1 MLHHALA
8 YRDDDDEHE
17 RGAVGVP
24 ELLGLLGLSAGRLPL
39 AAVEQSLPLPLRL
52 LHRPEEQDV
61 EHDEHRARHQV
72 HEQHA
77 EPEEGARRD
86 SLGQLGQLGR
96 EGGHTAFKCHMSV
109 KKLKNTRKRT
119 WD

>member
-1 MLHHALA
+1 MHPLLLYHA

-77 EPEEGARRD
+77 EPAMIERLQQCIGRR
-86 SLGQLGQLGR
+86 
-96 EGGHTAFKCHMSV
+96 
-109 KKLKNTRKRT
+109 TRAA
-119 WD
+119 

>member
-1 MLHHALA
+1 MGKCFARGSPGANYTWAILLEVVHALA

-52 LHRPEEQDV
+52 LHRPEQQDV

-77 EPEEGARRD
+77 EPA
-86 SLGQLGQLGR
+86 
-96 EGGHTAFKCHMSV
+96 M
-109 KKLKNTRKRT
+109 TRT
-119 WD
+119 QQS